1 MSYLKHKPGSIEEMM
16 ANQAKKLNDSAYQDM
31 FKKELEKAGK
41 GIGAMTPAEKKAFFN
56 KIDDKYKAKNEAVDN
71 PYAVGM
77 AAAMKKTG
85 DKPPLK
91 KSTITK
97 AHDIAKSIEKDQ
109 KKEVKESDAYDNNRY
124 MMKKYGGQILAR
136 PDNSN
141 TKDGKDHVYAPNAQ
155 IAKQLYK
162 QGKKV
167 YREEADHEVSMARGE
182 LEAIA
187 DKATKLAGALQGK
200 SDEGNPLEAWVQSKI
215 TKAKDYINSVSD
227 YLMYNPDMKQN
238 EELEE
243 AKIISDISGVSIN
256 TIKKEVMPFNVK
268 VGRVGPGMDSDY
280 EVEFTGSEPNLIKYA
295 KKHLDFDVNNFS
307 QLKKHLAM
315 EETEVNE
322 KTYGWTLVSKAKDLA
337 KKFKDNITKA
347 VAEIEKLEKGLS
359 KNPTVDAELRKYNES
374 LEEKYTVVITKKDG
388 STMELGRYNTP
399 AEAQRYVDMY
409 GKGAKVKKEEVE
421 LDEIDEKI
429 SDIFKAN
436 KEGESIDDIAKRLKL
451 STSMVKKLIG
461 EDLNEQDE
469 QETDPDKIALAK
481 EKDTDALEKQLTA
494 AQGQIAVL
502 KQKIENEKNK
512 AVKPLPNPETGE
524 VPLTIGNAKKVL
536 KDMKDKENE
545 EKKQKEISKQ
555 INSMAK
561 GEEETKLES
570 FTKKYLSHL
579 NESEASDKAKAM
591 GLTYM
596 SFGRYGKD
604 GEVTHKSVGGSLKAL
619 SKKDQEKDSDV
630 KPTKPKTKT
639 TGSIKNKDGSNTT
652 SGSIKK
658 EILKKIEDEDLTD
671 PETLVQFDDEL
682 TNLADDLAQTGD
694 KETAEKITD
703 AVFAAGEDDTDTPAK
718 IDDMMNALKGKPDL
732 NTAKQKE
739 LSQMTSLY
747 TDAKYSDDNVKD
759 FVNDTASIIN
769 KMSEVAEAGSMDS
782 DAYGPGIR

>member
-1 MSYLKHKPGSIEEMM
+1 MSYLKHKPGSIEEIM
-16 ANQAKKLNDSAYQDM
+16 ANSAKKLNDNAYQDM

-41 GIGAMTPAEKKAFFN
+41 GIGSMSPKEKKDFFN

-141 TKDGKDHVYAPNAQ
+141 TKDGKDHVYAPNSK

-187 DKATKLAGALQGK
+187 DKATQLAGALQGK

-227 YLMYNPDMKQN
+227 YLTYDPSMKQN
-238 EELEE
+238 EETEVNE
-243 AKIISDISGVSIN
+243 VN
-256 TIKKEVMPFNVK
+256 IKKVDGKKGFDFKGQFITDPTMDPS
-268 VGRVGPGMDSDY
+268 GR
-280 EVEFTGSEPNLIKYA
+280 
-295 KKHLDFDVNNFS
+295 FDVDPKKYYKLNDK
-307 QLKKHLAM
+307 QIKDLK
-315 EETEVNE
+315 EEVNE

-359 KNPTVDAELRKYNES
+359 KNPTVDAELRKYNEN

-436 KEGESIDDIAKRLKL
+436 KEGESVEDIAKRLKL

-461 EDLNEQDE
+461 EAK
-469 QETDPDKIALAK
+469 DKK
-481 EKDTDALEKQLTA
+481 EKKRRT
-494 AQGQIAVL
+494 
-502 KQKIENEKNK
+502 
-512 AVKPLPNPETGE
+512 
-524 VPLTIGNAKKVL
+524 
-536 KDMKDKENE
+536 
-545 EKKQKEISKQ
+545 
-555 INSMAK
+555 
-561 GEEETKLES
+561 
-570 FTKKYLSHL
+570 
-579 NESEASDKAKAM
+579 
-591 GLTYM
+591 
-596 SFGRYGKD
+596 
-604 GEVTHKSVGGSLKAL
+604 
-619 SKKDQEKDSDV
+619 
-630 KPTKPKTKT
+630 
-639 TGSIKNKDGSNTT
+639 
-652 SGSIKK
+652 
-658 EILKKIEDEDLTD
+658 
-671 PETLVQFDDEL
+671 
-682 TNLADDLAQTGD
+682 
-694 KETAEKITD
+694 
-703 AVFAAGEDDTDTPAK
+703 
-718 IDDMMNALKGKPDL
+718 
-732 NTAKQKE
+732 
-739 LSQMTSLY
+739 
-747 TDAKYSDDNVKD
+747 
-759 FVNDTASIIN
+759 
-769 KMSEVAEAGSMDS
+769 
-782 DAYGPGIR
+782 